1 MAPIRAYTSGGV
13 EGLDG
18 GIRIEVYALGLTR
31 FNGAAHAS
39 ESKKL
44 NRVSGA
50 WSFYP
55 LPVHRFFPPESI
67 TYFRDSFPQLNFI
80 G

>member
-1 MAPIRAYTSGGV
+1 MAPLRAYTSGGV
-13 EGLDG
+13 EGWMVGYEL
-18 GIRIEVYALGLTR
+18 EFTLGLSR

-50 WSFYP
+50 WSLYP
-55 LPVHRFFPPESI
+55 LPVHRFFSPESI
-67 TYFRDSFPQLNFI
+67 TYFRDDFPQLNFI